1 MIFEQGRHTTH
12 NFTLNDQP
20 LEIVKNFKYLGIYF
34 FKNGQWYRTQKH
46 LAQHSLF
53 ALHNLF
59 TVFYQLDLKI
69 HDKIT
74 KKPVFNNNNNIV
86 ANKKDTHRRR
96 RARIE
101 ERR

>member
-1 MIFEQGRHTTH
+1 VRSKWSLGSVGGKEG
-12 NFTLNDQP
+12 
-20 LEIVKNFKYLGIYF
+20 LECDAVVLFIY
-34 FKNGQWYRTQKH
+34 
-46 LAQHSLF
+46 
-53 ALHNLF
+53 
-59 TVFYQLDLKI
+59 LKI